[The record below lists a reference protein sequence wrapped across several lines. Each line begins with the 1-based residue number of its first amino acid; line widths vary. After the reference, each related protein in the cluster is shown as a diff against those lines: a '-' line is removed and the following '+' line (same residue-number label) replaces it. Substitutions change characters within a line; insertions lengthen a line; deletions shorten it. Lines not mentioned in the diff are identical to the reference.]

1 MTTAGASRG
10 MRGAIVW
17 AFTGF
22 QPEAPF
28 EVRGSDGSVLSY
40 ATAAELAEAVKNR
53 QLQTTPGFLVQ
64 AKLRP
69 IVLLQER
76 PRGVLPEFAGLKL
89 ARFTKLDPRD
99 QQRIRDGQ
107 ERALFYLPHDERKY
121 GLKRENAIDLNSL
134 VRLHRSVIVTR
145 PVGYLDE
152 QEIDVL
158 GRRLAKF
165 LDIDLTPA
173 IRQGVIERWD
183 QLVAAQQHRRHPE
196 P

>member
-1 MTTAGASRG
+1 

-28 EVRGSDGSVLSY
+28 QVLGRDGEVLTF
-40 ATAAELAEAVKNR
+40 ATAGELAEAVR
-53 QLQTTPGFLVQ
+53 DGRLQAASSFLVG

-69 IVLLQER
+69 VVLLQER

-89 ARFTKLDPRD
+89 ARFTKLDPRE
-99 QQRIRDGQ
+99 QQRIRDGK

-121 GLKRENAIDLNSL
+121 GLGQENAVDLNSL
-134 VRLHRSVIVTR
+134 VRLHRSTLVTR

-158 GRRLAKF
+158 GRRLAEC

-173 IRQGVIERWD
+173 IRQGVIERWE
-183 QLVAAQQHRRHPE
+183 QLVAAQQRRTPK

>member
-1 MTTAGASRG
+1 

-22 QPEAPF
+22 EPEAPF
-28 EVRGSDGSVLSY
+28 EVRGPDGRMLSY
-40 ATAAELAEAVKNR
+40 ATASDLAEAVKKG
-53 QLQTTPGFLVQ
+53 QLPTAPSFVVG

-69 IVLLQER
+69 VVLLQER

-99 QQRIRDGQ
+99 QQRIRAGE

-121 GLKRENAIDLNSL
+121 GLRQENAIDLNSL

-145 PVGYLDE
+145 PVGHLDE
-152 QEIDVL
+152 QQMDML
-158 GRRLAKF
+158 GRRLAEM

-173 IRQGVIERWD
+173 IRQGVIERWE
-183 QLVAAQQHRRHPE
+183 QLVVAQRRRRPQ

>member
-1 MTTAGASRG
+1 MPPASRG

-28 EVRGSDGSVLSY
+28 QALGSDGAPLTF
-40 ATAAELAEAVKNR
+40 ATADELAQAVGDGRLPKA
-53 QLQTTPGFLVQ
+53 PSFLVG

-69 IVLLQER
+69 VVLLQER
-76 PRGVLPEFAGLKL
+76 PRGVLPEFAGLKVT
-89 ARFTKLDPRD
+89 RFTKLSAGD

-121 GLKRENAIDLNSL
+121 GLKQENAVDLNSL
-134 VRLHRSVIVTR
+134 VRLHRSALATR
-145 PVGYLDE
+145 PIGYLDE

-158 GRRLAKF
+158 GRRLAEF

-173 IRQGVIERWD
+173 IRQAVMDRWEK
-183 QLVAAQQHRRHPE
+183 LVAAQRQRGAPE

>member
-1 MTTAGASRG
+1 

-28 EVRGSDGSVLSY
+28 EALGPDGSVLSY
-40 ATAAELAEAVKNR
+40 ATAADLADAVKNG
-53 QLQTTPGFLVQ
+53 QLQTTPGILVH

-69 IVLLQER
+69 VVLLQDR
-76 PRGVLPEFAGLKL
+76 SRGVLPEFAGLKL
-89 ARFTKLDPRD
+89 ARFTKLGPDD

-107 ERALFYLPHDERKY
+107 EHALFYLPHDERKY
-121 GLKRENAIDLNSL
+121 GLKQENAIDLNSL

-152 QEIDVL
+152 REIDVL
-158 GRRLAKF
+158 GRRLAEF

-173 IRQGVIERWD
+173 IRQGVIERWE
-183 QLVAAQQHRRHPE
+183 QLVAAQQQRRRPQR
-196 P
+196 